1 MCYYHYTNNVLTMED
16 TVVKFLTKVGNS
28 EAIVIDKAI
37 LSLLNITKDT
47 PLEIT
52 TDGKNLVVSP
62 VSDPLKAQQVR
73 KAFRSVKK
81 RFSRALKNLA
91 V

>member
-1 MCYYHYTNNVLTMED
+1 M
-16 TVVKFLTKVGNS
+16 VKFLTKVGNS

-37 LSLLNITKDT
+37 LSILNITSDT

-62 VSDPLKAQQVR
+62 VTDPKKAQEVR
-73 KAFRSVKK
+73 EAFHSVKK

-91 V
+91 A